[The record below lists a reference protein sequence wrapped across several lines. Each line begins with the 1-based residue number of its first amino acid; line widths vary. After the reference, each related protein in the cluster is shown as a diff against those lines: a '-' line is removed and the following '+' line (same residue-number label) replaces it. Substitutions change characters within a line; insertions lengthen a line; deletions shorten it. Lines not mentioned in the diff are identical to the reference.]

1 MSIQERRF
9 VWGNPFV
16 VVSDPKLFK
25 TIFGAATFKRF
36 GKDQWSYEFFRPI
49 LGRGLVTSHGKA
61 WRKRKTAISPHL
73 APVQMSEMMPVFNE
87 AAGRLCDVWKQGV
100 KRVELDLTFR
110 KVTLEVISEITLG
123 WSPEKAAVFPTLFS
137 EIIDELNQRMFQPW
151 RAYMPLE
158 WEHQRRLRNLNALVE
173 QIIQGRKDEYT
184 KEGYAKGLVARQ
196 QAGENTAEVSGL
208 KPPLCGRAS
217 VDILDALL
225 HADFEMP
232 REQVSD
238 ELKTMLLAGH
248 ETSSMMLT
256 WALFLL
262 IKYPAEMAKA
272 QAAVD
277 AVCGDK
283 ARFGPGGAPRGGTIP
298 FERDDVSKMAFLNWA
313 LQEGMRIFVP
323 VPTLA
328 RVNHQEEDF
337 NGHKIPANTQI
348 LISVLSSHRDPKIW
362 GPSVGDFRPER
373 MAPEKEQPED
383 LRIEPEFRRL
393 REYCF
398 LPFSVGPRDCIGRHL
413 AVHEGVV
420 VLAHL
425 LHNFDFELADGQ
437 TSDVN
442 MDCYIIPVRP
452 EGGIYIKVSPRK
464 HRAGRSEDETAAKAA
479 AARPATSKSGTSA
492 QS

>member
-1 MSIQERRF
+1 M
-9 VWGNPFV
+9 
-16 VVSDPKLFK
+16 VSDPKLFK
-25 TIFGAATFKRF
+25 LIFGAATFKRF
-36 GKDQWSYEFFRPI
+36 AKDQWSYAFFKPI

-73 APVQMSEMMPVFNE
+73 APVQMNEMMPVFNS
-87 AAGRLCDVWKQGV
+87 AAGRLCQSWRQGT
-100 KRVELDLTFR
+100 KRAELDHTFR

-137 EIIDELNQRMFQPW
+137 NIIDELNQRMFQPW

-158 WEHQRRLRNLNALVE
+158 WTHQKRLRDLNELVE

-184 KEGYAKGLVARQ
+184 KAGYAKALVTRQ
-196 QAGENTAEVSGL
+196 KAGENTAEVADL
-208 KPPLCGRAS
+208 RPPLNGRKSA
-217 VDILDALL
+217 DILDALL
-225 HADFEMP
+225 HADFDMP

-262 IKYPAEMAKA
+262 IKNPKEMAKA
-272 QAAVD
+272 RAAVD
-277 AVCGDK
+277 AVCQDK
-283 ARFGPGGAPRGGTIP
+283 ERFGAEGAPRGGEIP
-298 FERDDVSKMAFLNWA
+298 FVRDDVSRMAFLNWA
-313 LQEGMRIFVP
+313 LQEGMRVYVP

-328 RVNHQEEDF
+328 RITTQEEDF

-348 LISVLSSHRDPKIW
+348 LISVLSTHRDPKIW
-362 GPSVGDFRPER
+362 GPSVMEFRPER
-373 MAPEKEQPED
+373 MAPEKLQPEE
-383 LRIEPEFRRL
+383 LKIQPEYRRL

-420 VLAHL
+420 ILAHL
-425 LHNFDFELADGQ
+425 LHNFDFELAEGQ
-437 TSDVN
+437 TSDVS

-464 HRAGRSEDETAAKAA
+464 RAAEQEEAAAKAA
-479 AARPATSKSGTSA
+479 DAGEVSRGEAAAAAASS
-492 QS
+492 